1 MTLSLNE
8 ADRHISRIRKV
19 VEQGL
24 DDDTVSRSW
33 SRCINDYGL
42 DPRHPRIPAML
53 TQGELQQ
60 RREQNRPLID
70 SARMEMS
77 TLFQQLADPE
87 LAVVLVDMQGA
98 VLHMVAA
105 PALKS
110 ELAPLGLR
118 PGAIWSEREA
128 GTNGM
133 GTCLAAAEPVA
144 IQQRD
149 HFFTSYAS
157 LTCSAVPVLD
167 QRGEFAAVLDVTS
180 RSTLLQQHSLVLIGT
195 TSRMIENRL
204 LDASYEDAFPI
215 HFHSRPESIYTAHE
229 GKLMVS
235 ADGAI
240 LAANTSAVF
249 QLGFATQAEL
259 RTRRVEDVFQSS
271 LDDILQRTVRSSFH
285 PVPIYR
291 ANASSRFFAVAQQP
305 RATVNGVQTPTR
317 RFHPAAVP
325 AQATDQPDAAGWR
338 IEFGD
343 PKVSE
348 QFALA
353 QRVVSRGVP
362 LLLRG
367 ETGVGKEVFAQSLHR
382 RGPRATGPFVAVN
395 CASLPENLIE
405 SELFGYRA
413 GAFTGAQRQ
422 GRRGL
427 VLQAD
432 KGTLFLDEIG
442 DMPLLLQARLLRV
455 LDERKITPLGT
466 ETAIDV
472 DVHLIS
478 ASHRNLA
485 DLVQAGHF
493 REDLYYR
500 LNGVEVTLPAVRHR
514 EDRAALIEHILNE
527 EAGESVR
534 LDADAQAALM
544 RFSWPGN
551 LRQMRHVLRTLA
563 VLRDDKPIGMQ
574 QLPAVIRQEAAAMS
588 PGVFGEA
595 SDLSAYRPL
604 GMSMGSGMSM
614 HDDPPAPLHVAEDD
628 ARAFR
633 HTLNPIQANEREVLL
648 RLLTTHRWNISYVAK
663 TLDISRNT
671 LYRKLHRLDIPL
683 SSNETGERR

>member
-1 MTLSLNE
+1 MTLSLHE

-19 VEQGL
+19 VEQGV

-33 SRCINDYGL
+33 RRCINDYGL
-42 DPRHPRIPAML
+42 DPRHPRTPSVL
-53 TQGELQQ
+53 TQGELDQ
-60 RREQNRPLID
+60 RRERHGSLID

-87 LAVVLVDMQGA
+87 VAVVLVDTEGA
-98 VLHMVAA
+98 ILHMVAA
-105 PALKS
+105 PLLKG

-167 QRGEFAAVLDVTS
+167 QRGDIAAVLDVTS

-229 GKLMVS
+229 GKLLVS

-249 QLGFATQAEL
+249 QLGCASQAEL
-259 RTRRVEDVFQSS
+259 RTRRVDDIFQSS
-271 LDDILQRTVRSSFH
+271 LEDILQRTMRSSFH

-291 ANASSRFFAVAQQP
+291 AGASSRFFAVAQQP
-305 RATVNGVQTPTR
+305 RAAVADRQSSTR
-317 RFHPAAVP
+317 RYHPASAP
-325 AQATDQPDAAGWR
+325 AAPSAQPDAAGWR
-338 IEFGD
+338 MEFGD
-343 PKVSE
+343 ARVAT

-382 RGPRATGPFVAVN
+382 RGPRAAGPFVAVN
-395 CASLPENLIE
+395 CASLPEHLIE

-466 ETAIDV
+466 ETPIDV

-485 DLVQAGHF
+485 ELVQAGLF

-500 LNGVEVTLPAVRHR
+500 LNGVEITLPAVRER
-514 EDRAALIEHILNE
+514 DDRAALIEHILNE
-527 EAGESVR
+527 EAGEPVR
-534 LDADAQAALM
+534 LDAQAQAALM

-563 VLRDDKPIGMQ
+563 VLRDDTPIGLQ
-574 QLPAVIRQEAAAMS
+574 QLPAVVRDEAAALALGGLGA
-588 PGVFGEA
+588 PVDVAQRRALGFG
-595 SDLSAYRPL
+595 LR
-604 GMSMGSGMSM
+604 
-614 HDDPPAPLHVAEDD
+614 DDATPAPMHAAEDD
-628 ARAFR
+628 ARACR

-683 SSNETGERR
+683 SSSESGERR